1 MNEKKKSRAPLI
13 VFIIVLVLLTN
24 FITYTL
30 LTTFGMSIGGKS
42 VIAVDSSYTAKKI
55 NKLLYLYDELD
66 DKYLEALDKDT
77 LWESV
82 YKGLFEG
89 AGDEY
94 TVYMDKESFASYT
107 EDVTGNYAGIGVRIV
122 MGSDE
127 LVTVISVFKNS
138 PAEKAGMQVGDKII
152 AIEDM
157 DATKLSVDEAASNMR
172 GEAGTTVN
180 ITILRGKENIDLSL
194 VRAQLSIESVTGSIL
209 DNNIGYINI
218 SEFSSS
224 VSDQFV
230 STLDDQLKDGIT
242 SLIIDLRNNPGGD
255 VDETIKIADRLLGS
269 CTIIYTENK
278 ISKKTEYTSTAAK
291 SLDIPIVVLINEY
304 SASAS
309 EILAISLKDND
320 AATLIGTKSYGKGII
335 QTFKG
340 MLDGSGYKI
349 TTEQYFSPIGTVIHE
364 VGVEPDVVIEL
375 PENVI
380 YEYGK
385 IPTNQDAQLQAAIK
399 YLIENK

>member
-1 MNEKKKSRAPLI
+1 
-13 VFIIVLVLLTN
+13 
-24 FITYTL
+24 
-30 LTTFGMSIGGKS
+30 
-42 VIAVDSSYTAKKI
+42 
-55 NKLLYLYDELD
+55 
-66 DKYLEALDKDT
+66 
-77 LWESV
+77 
-82 YKGLFEG
+82 
-89 AGDEY
+89 
-94 TVYMDKESFASYT
+94 
-107 EDVTGNYAGIGVRIV
+107 
-122 MGSDE
+122 
-127 LVTVISVFKNS
+127 
-138 PAEKAGMQVGDKII
+138 
-152 AIEDM
+152 
-157 DATKLSVDEAASNMR
+157 MR

>member
-1 MNEKKKSRAPLI
+1 MNEKKKSRKSLI
-13 VFIIVLVLLTN
+13 ILIIVLVLITN

-30 LTTFGMSIGGKS
+30 ITTFGISFGGKS

-66 DKYLEALDKDT
+66 SNYLETLDKDV

-89 AGDEY
+89 AGDDY
-94 TVYMDKESFASYT
+94 TVYMDKDTFSSYT
-107 EDVTGNYAGIGVRIV
+107 EDITGNYAGIGVRIV
-122 MGSDE
+122 MGDDG
-127 LVTVISVFKNS
+127 LVTVINVFKDS
-138 PAEKAGMQVGDKII
+138 PAENAGMQVGDKII
-152 AIEDM
+152 AIEDL
-157 DATKLSVDEAASNMR
+157 DATKFTVEEAASNMR

-180 ITILRGKENIDLSL
+180 VTILRDEEKINLSL
-194 VRAQLSIESVTGSIL
+194 VRADLSIESVTGSLL

-224 VSDQFV
+224 VSDQFI
-230 STLDDQLKDGIT
+230 STLDEQLDDGIT

-278 ISKKTEYTSTAAK
+278 LGKKTEYTSTAAK

-309 EILAISLKDND
+309 EILAVSLKDND

-349 TTEQYFSPIGTVIHE
+349 TTEQYFSPLGTTIHK
-364 VGVEPDVVIEL
+364 VGVEPDIVIDL
-375 PENVI
+375 PKDVT

-385 IPTNQDAQLQAAIK
+385 IPTSQDSQLQEAIK
-399 YLIENK
+399 YLTKNN

>member
-1 MNEKKKSRAPLI
+1 MNEKQKSKAPLI

-24 FITYTL
+24 FVTYTL
-30 LTTFGMSIGGKS
+30 LTTFGISIGGKS

-55 NKLLYLYDELD
+55 NKLIYLYDELD
-66 DKYLEALDKDT
+66 NKYLETLDKDT
-77 LWESV
+77 LWEGV
-82 YKGLFEG
+82 YKGLFEA

-107 EDVTGNYAGIGVRIV
+107 EDITGNYAGIGVRIV
-122 MGSDE
+122 MGNDE
-127 LVTVISVFKNS
+127 LVTVISVFANS

-157 DATKLSVDEAASNMR
+157 DATKFSVDEAASNMR

-180 ITILRGKENIDLSL
+180 ITILRGEKNIDLSL
-194 VRAQLSIESVTGSIL
+194 ERAQLSIESVTGSIL

-224 VSDQFV
+224 VSDQFI
-230 STLDDQLKDGIT
+230 STLDNQLKNGIT

-255 VDETIKIADRLLGS
+255 VDETINIADRLLGN
-269 CTIIYTENK
+269 CMIIYTENK
-278 ISKKTEYTSTAAK
+278 IGKKTEYTSTTAQ

-349 TTEQYFSPIGTVIHE
+349 TTEQYFSPIGTVIHK
-364 VGVEPDVVIEL
+364 VGVEPDVVVEL
-375 PENVI
+375 PDDI
-380 YEYGK
+380 TYEYGK
-385 IPTNQDAQLQAAIK
+385 IPANQDTQLQAAIK
-399 YLIENK
+399 YLTQNK